1 VFTEEKE
8 INYSALIM
16 SLFAVVN
23 ALFYIRLQLL
33 VSDISSYL
41 CGKIKKSMILKT
53 KLKVLVINH

>member
-1 VFTEEKE
+1 MFTEEKE

-41 CGKIKKSMILKT
+41 CGKIKKSMIIKK